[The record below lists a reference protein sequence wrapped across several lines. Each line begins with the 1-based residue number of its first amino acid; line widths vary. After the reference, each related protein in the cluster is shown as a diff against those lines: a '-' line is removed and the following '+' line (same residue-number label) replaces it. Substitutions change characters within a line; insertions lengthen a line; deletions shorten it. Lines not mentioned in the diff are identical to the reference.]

1 MVFADTKANP
11 KKPKELKF
19 IHSIRD
25 SKIDS
30 QKKLILEQLLLHL
43 LRCSATMQLIRNR
56 MNTYTDFF
64 KALSDET
71 RLRILNLLVVSEAE
85 LCVCEFTDILET
97 PTYNVSKHLKIL
109 KNTGLLNEK
118 KEGRWVYFG
127 LVKTKEKFL
136 SLLFEAIK
144 EIPEQQLKIDLNE
157 LQKRFDIRVEGKC
170 LLGVQK
176 KHLKPI
182 NT

>member
-1 MVFADTKANP
+1 MVFSDTKANP

>member
-1 MVFADTKANP
+1 
-11 KKPKELKF
+11 
-19 IHSIRD
+19 
-25 SKIDS
+25 
-30 QKKLILEQLLLHL
+30 
-43 LRCSATMQLIRNR
+43 

-71 RLRILNLLVVSEAE
+71 RLRMLNLLIVSEAE

-109 KNTGLLNEK
+109 KNIGLVNER

-127 LVKTKEKFL
+127 LTTKKEKFL
-136 SLLFEAIK
+136 NLLFEAVK
-144 EIPEQQLKIDLNE
+144 EIPSQQLKADLSE
-157 LQKRFDIRVEGKC
+157 LQKRIDIRVDGKC
-170 LLGVQK
+170 LLGIQK
-176 KHLKPI
+176 SHLKLT